1 MTGAGRRRARVAD
14 ASGASDHPWEEANR
28 LALIAELDVL
38 RARIIAYPDEAHE
51 SVAAADRRLIAART
65 LLDRPSALDE
75 LAVALRL
82 TGFER
87 TVLLLAV
94 GQELAGEVADE
105 LTAAHGQPRPTFGFA
120 LATLHGAHWSA
131 ITPDAPLRRWELIRL
146 LDPASLT
153 GSPLVADERL
163 LHHLMGVR
171 YLEPDLAAI
180 ARPVKP
186 MPALP
191 PSFAAAAET
200 IRTVWARGRPVV
212 LQGPQ
217 PANLPVVAAAAAK
230 GAGRDL
236 RLISVADLPS
246 AVRDRDRLL
255 RLVGR
260 ESILAPAAW
269 AFDADGA
276 QPAEAHALVRA
287 LGTLSAPVAVLG
299 PFDTAIADGV
309 HIAVPRLPIPER
321 VAALKSAL
329 DRHAAGRPDDE
340 TATAAGVFD
349 LALPDVEL
357 AAVDAATGTPLW
369 PACRARSR
377 SRYGTQARVVR
388 PRACWDDLVL
398 PATHLE
404 QLRSLVAAVR
414 HRTRVLHEWGFADRS
429 GRGLGTAALFAG
441 HSGTGKTL
449 AAEVI
454 ARELGLDLVV
464 VDLSQVVSK
473 FIGETEKNLSRVFDA
488 AEDGAAVLL
497 FDEADTLFGKR
508 TEVRDSHD
516 RYANLEVGYL
526 LQRMESFSG
535 LAILTTN
542 ARSALDQAF
551 LRRLRI
557 VVTFPYPDRAA
568 RETMW
573 RKAFPDGVP
582 VDGVDPARLAA
593 VDLPGGGIAAA
604 ALTAAYLG
612 ADEDRVTAEQ
622 LTVATRWELAK
633 NGRSLGG
640 R

>member
-1 MTGAGRRRARVAD
+1 MTAADRRARPAD
-14 ASGASDHPWEEANR
+14 PPGVSWDEANR
-28 LALIAELDVL
+28 LALVAELDVL
-38 RARIIAYPDEAHE
+38 RVRLVAYPGEPDRAELAAVE
-51 SVAAADRRLIAART
+51 GRLAAARA
-65 LLDRPSALDE
+65 LLDRPTALDG
-75 LAVALRL
+75 LAAALRL

-87 TVLLLAV
+87 AVLLLAT
-94 GQELAGEVADE
+94 GPELAGEVADE
-105 LTAAHGQPRPTFGFA
+105 LTAAHGQPRPTFGLA
-120 LATLHGAHWSA
+120 LAALPGAHWSA
-131 ITPDAPLRRWELIRL
+131 LTPDAPLRRWDLVRL
-146 LDPASLT
+146 LDPDTPT
-153 GSPLVADERL
+153 GSPLVTEERV

-171 YLEPDLAAI
+171 YLEPDLAAV
-180 ARPVKP
+180 ARPVP
-186 MPALP
+186 PPAALP
-191 PSFAAAAET
+191 PAFAAVAAT
-200 IRTVWARGRPVV
+200 IRTVWEHGRPAV

-217 PANLPVVAAAAAK
+217 PANLPVVAAAAADA
-230 GAGRDL
+230 AGREL
-236 RLISVADLPS
+236 RLVAVADLPS

-260 ESILAPAAW
+260 ESLLAPAAW

-276 QPAEAHALVRA
+276 RPEDARALVRA
-287 LGTLSAPVAVLG
+287 LGALPAPVAVLG
-299 PFDTAIADGV
+299 AVDTVLADGV
-309 HIAVPRLPIPER
+309 LVGVPRLPIAER
-321 VAALKSAL
+321 AAALDAAL
-329 DRHAAGRPDDE
+329 DRHLAGR
-340 TATAAGVFD
+340 TAGEAAAVAGVFD
-349 LALPDVEL
+349 LALPDLEL
-357 AAVDAATGTPLW
+357 AAGDAAAGTPLW
-369 PACRARSR
+369 QACRARSR
-377 SRYGTQARVVR
+377 SRYGGQARVVR
-388 PRACWDDLVL
+388 PRARWADLVL
-398 PATHLE
+398 PDTHVA
-404 QLRSLVAAVR
+404 QLRSLVAAVH

-429 GRGLGTAALFAG
+429 SRGLGTAALFAG
-441 HSGTGKTL
+441 PSGTGKTL

-516 RYANLEVGYL
+516 RYANLEVGYM
-526 LQRMESFSG
+526 LQRMESFTG

-542 ARSALDQAF
+542 ARSVLDQAF
-551 LRRLRI
+551 LRRLRL

-573 RKAFPDGVP
+573 RRAFPDAVP
-582 VDGVDPARLAA
+582 VDGIDPGRLAA

-612 ADEDRVTAEQ
+612 ADGERITGEQ
-622 LTVATRWELAK
+622 VATATRWELAK